1 VDTGRKIKSNFSHLN
16 VLTHTATQKDLEIK
30 FNDFKESPITVKCE
44 IETGNGNKVS
54 REV

>member
-1 VDTGRKIKSNFSHLN
+1 MKVFTQ
-16 VLTHTATQKDLEIK
+16 TATQKDLEIK

-44 IETGNGNKVS
+44 IETGMGNKVS